1 MLFMKK
7 NLTKGMVALCVCA
20 LFASCSKDP
29 GYEVASN
36 PAELAK
42 IQYKEAFI
50 KKYGPIAPN
59 QSWDFSSYAVT
70 TRGQVLPAMT
80 WKQQGFGGGNGP
92 ASHNAFKLTLRADA
106 SEVMAKA
113 VSSPEVPFPYT
124 YSSMYLRPA
133 FAHGY
138 NTTYNYYGLGAEYT
152 TANGTV
158 STDVDDTKVN
168 AKYNARLNKDVW
180 YVVGG
185 SVIVGSCNDMNFNSW
200 REINTIPCVNANSA
214 RWWVYAKAAESDETV
229 KTTVTQCKM
238 FTVNG
243 RDYIAFDC
251 DGDHNYT
258 DFICQYQVFSY
269 QQKEDPK
276 AYGKRYMVE
285 DLGTT
290 DDFDFND
297 IVFDVVQLAD
307 GSQKCYVRALGG
319 IYNVTITVGNTTW
332 SKTGSEIT
340 LGDET
345 VTAEEGVMYNTDPI
359 HADWIL
365 AEFPVS
371 GWDPTGN
378 DVTVT
383 VYTRSQNGEFY
394 TNKIDFPEDGDVPMM
409 VAVSTNKVWMVEKTS
424 ILTAP
429 EGFID
434 DNNYVLDGE

>member
-7 NLTKGMVALCVCA
+7 NLIKGMVALCVCA
-20 LFASCSKDP
+20 AFASCSKDP

-50 KKYGPIAPN
+50 KKYGPIAAN

-80 WKQQGFGGGNGP
+80 WNQQGFGGGTGP
-92 ASHNAFKLTLRADA
+92 ASHDAFKQTLTEDA
-106 SEVMAKA
+106 EEVMAKA
-113 VSSPEVPFPYT
+113 VSSPEVLFPYT
-124 YSSMYLRPA
+124 YSSMHLRPA

-138 NTTYNYYGLGAEYT
+138 NTNYNYYGLGAEYT
-152 TANGTV
+152 TDKGTV
-158 STDVDDTKVN
+158 STNVKGTYVN
-168 AKYNARLNKDVW
+168 AKYNARLDKDVW

-185 SVIVGSCNDMNFNSW
+185 ESVVSTCSNMNFNTW

-214 RWWVYAKAAESDETV
+214 RWWVYAKAALSGEYEKKTVTHCKLFTV
-229 KTTVTQCKM
+229 K
-238 FTVNG
+238 G
-243 RDYIAFDC
+243 RNYIAFDC
-251 DGDHNYT
+251 DGDRDYT
-258 DFICQYQVFSY
+258 DFICQYQLFDY
-269 QQKEDPK
+269 RQKEEPK

-319 IYNVTITVGNTTW
+319 IYNVTITIGNTTW
-332 SKTGSEIT
+332 SKTGSEIM

-345 VTAEEGVMYNTDPI
+345 VIAEEGVMYNTKPI
-359 HADWIL
+359 HSDWIL
-365 AEFPVS
+365 AEFPVT

-378 DVTVT
+378 DVYVT
-383 VYTRSQNGEFY
+383 VFTRGQNGEFY
-394 TNKIDFPEDGDVPMM
+394 TNTIEFPELSEVPMM
-409 VAVSTNKVWMVEKTS
+409 VAVSTDKVWMVERES
-424 ILTAP
+424 ILSIP
-429 EGFID
+429 ESFIN
-434 DNNYVLDGE
+434 DNVYELSGE